1 VCLALIGVSFGLRCI
16 YAHNDIGPWFLYA
29 LTPFRVEPL
38 AVGSLAA
45 VLVRNSKMLP
55 LLGRRGFLFGMAM
68 CGLLM
73 LYVVLAT
80 GGTRDVS
87 GVPMATYGF
96 TSFAIVYGSLVLYA
110 YTYSGSSKWLV
121 SQLRN
126 PMLRAFGKYSYA
138 LYVFHVPVFRVC
150 GEAAKQ
156 VSAVVPEYLRLT
168 FWLLALM
175 AGIGL
180 SYGVALLSWHLVEK
194 RFLAFKD
201 RFSAKY
207 S

>member
-1 VCLALIGVSFGLRCI
+1 MSFGLRCI
-16 YAHNDIGPWFLYA
+16 YAHNDIGPRFLYA

-55 LLGRRGFLFGMAM
+55 LLGRRSFLFGMAM

-73 LYVVLAT
+73 LNVALAT

-110 YTYSGSSKWLV
+110 YTHSGSSNLLA

-126 PMLRAFGKYSYA
+126 PVLQAFGKYSYA
-138 LYVFHVPVFRVC
+138 LYVFHIPVFRLC
-150 GEAAKQ
+150 GEAVKQ
-156 VSAVVPEYLRLT
+156 ISAEVPEYLRLT
-168 FWLLALM
+168 FWLLALT

-180 SYGVALLSWHLVEK
+180 SFGVALLSWNLVEK
-194 RFLAFKD
+194 RFLTLKD
-201 RFSAKY
+201 RFSADY